1 MSLMRIAET
10 RAAGAGAYRQAGVDI
25 DAGARA
31 VELMR
36 ASVRSTFGPQ
46 VMSDLGY
53 FGGIYALEGQ
63 SQLLVASADGVGTKL
78 KLTSLLG
85 AYRSVGHD
93 IVNHCV

>member
-1 MSLMRIAET
+1 MERAERPET
-10 RAAGAGAYRQAGVDI
+10 AKVDAYRRAGVDI

-46 VMSDLGY
+46 VMADLGY
-53 FGGIYALEGQ
+53 FGGVYALEGQ
-63 SQLLVASADGVGTKL
+63 SQALVASADGIGTKL

-85 AYRSVGHD
+85 T
-93 IVNHCV
+93 